1 MAHVR
6 SIAYSPDGSMMVS
19 GGDGGLLRLWDAATG
34 RVLRS
39 AKCPGSDLLDV
50 AFGPDGSTI
59 AAALGSA
66 GVRLWSS
73 EDLED
78 LGMLT
83 EENRWCGSIGY
94 RGDGRV
100 LVAAYNRGAYS
111 SVLLWDL
118 GTREEVARLDKFVT
132 SGLAFRPDGRQVA
145 VGDQL
150 HKRILLWDP
159 VNLPR
164 SSQDRGE
171 AVKLVLGPGLIGVEH
186 FSVVLWPGDLKL
198 GYSPDGRRLAAST
211 GSAVFAYET
220 REGHR
225 VADFRG
231 HRGMVRAVAF
241 SPEGSFLASA
251 SDDGTVRL
259 WDSDSG
265 RQQVCYDW
273 EIGRVDAVAFSPDGM
288 TMAAGGKG
296 GIVTWDVELA

>member
-6 SIAYSPDGSMMVS
+6 SIAYSPDGSMLAS
-19 GGDGGLLRLWDAATG
+19 GGDSGLLRLWDAATG
-34 RVLRS
+34 RALRS
-39 AKCPGSDLLDV
+39 VKCPGSDLLDV
-50 AFGPDGSTI
+50 DHGPDGSTI

-73 EDLED
+73 ENLDD

-83 EENRWCGSIGY
+83 LENRWCSSIGY

-100 LVAAYNRGAYS
+100 LVAAYNWGVYS

-118 GTREEVARLDKFVT
+118 GTREEVARLDKSVT
-132 SGLAFRPDGRQVA
+132 WGLACRPDGGQVA
-145 VGDQL
+145 IGDHL
-150 HKRILLWDP
+150 SYRILLWDP
-159 VNLPR
+159 VNSPR
-164 SSQDRGE
+164 SWQGRRE
-171 AVKLVLGPGLIGVEH
+171 AENLDLGPGLIGVEH
-186 FSVVLWPGDLKL
+186 WRGNLRLR
-198 GYSPDGRRLAAST
+198 YSPDGRRLAAST

-231 HRGMVRAVAF
+231 HRGEVRAVAY
-241 SPEGSFLASA
+241 SPDGNILASA